1 MLYGEKVAVY
11 VEDYREHINTLC
23 GQNADIF
30 NAKTGATYINYKL
43 SHPSNST
50 KQMFTGYIELSS

>member
-1 MLYGEKVAVY
+1 MQVVKASAVPGFY
-11 VEDYREHINTLC
+11 QIYTNIRGPSLV
-23 GQNADIF
+23 F
-30 NAKTGATYINYKL
+30 NQRYKL